1 MPAFPYQK
9 ALIDIWFD
17 AFPHTTLLMNFD
29 EQQALTYGSSRGAGW
44 RLDCLGDIRTKANDP
59 YFPTGNVGHLSPA
72 SDTRRHSGC
81 RAAAAGLARGVRY
94 CFRMGERP
102 FRGELHS
109 GSGLRWHVTRVNLK
123 SSPIPDDWKPGFESF
138 QKKMGHRFLL
148 RRLEYPKRV
157 VAGSMLI
164 HMWWLNSG
172 VAPAYTNYP
181 LAVQLRSSKDSAVIN
196 VPVDVRRWGPGDS
209 VFEGKS
215 LRPREPA
222 RGHLRLP
229 SCYVGSSERQA
240 RYTFRNR
247 RPRLRRLVL
256 RRSNSDHV
264 TATPA
269 LGQRS
274 PRSRQAWLGEI
285 RNPLLL
291 IDASKIR
298 RCDLTE

>member
-1 MPAFPYQK
+1 
-9 ALIDIWFD
+9 
-17 AFPHTTLLMNFD
+17 MNFD

-209 VFEGKS
+209 
-215 LRPREPA
+215 
-222 RGHLRLP
+222 
-229 SCYVGSSERQA
+229 
-240 RYTFRNR
+240 
-247 RPRLRRLVL
+247 
-256 RRSNSDHV
+256 
-264 TATPA
+264 
-269 LGQRS
+269 
-274 PRSRQAWLGEI
+274 
-285 RNPLLL
+285 
-291 IDASKIR
+291 
-298 RCDLTE
+298 